1 MIVACRMPPCHLPR
15 CILIRP
21 SRVCWLQH
29 SGSLHKR
36 GQIVTWRWTPGFY
49 VLCENTLHEFA
60 GAMPMPLLLACS
72 PTCTSLIARVR
83 VLYMSGHSRRGSS
96 PLSCAQTS
104 RSLRRLSRHGPF
116 LLHTRGGVHLRI
128 EHTTIRWRS
137 LSLRTLAPS

>member
-60 GAMPMPLLLACS
+60 GAMPMPLLHACS

-83 VLYMSGHSRRGSS
+83 VLTCPDIRDVDQAPCPVPRRVAHFAACRGMAHS
-96 PLSCAQTS
+96 CCT
-104 RSLRRLSRHGPF
+104 HGAVCTF
-116 LLHTRGGVHLRI
+116 
-128 EHTTIRWRS
+128 
-137 LSLRTLAPS
+137 A